1 MIQAAPRYAKAKAQ
15 RMYLEE
21 FRRVKRALLMQQS
34 DAKTVAD
41 RETYAYSHPEY
52 IAVVDGLQVAWEA
65 EITLQWKLKAAELQ
79 VDIWRSQEASN
90 RAMDRTTR

>member
-41 RETYAYSHPEY
+41 REIYAYSHPEY
-52 IAVVDGLQVAWEA
+52 LEVLEGIKTAVEA
-65 EITLQWKLKAAELQ
+65 EETFRFKLKAAEIQ
-79 VDIWRSQEASN
+79 TDIWRSKEASN
-90 RAMDRTTR
+90 RGQERTTR